1 MRKFVMLKWL
11 WLAFLS
17 LGLDQASKIAID
29 KTFQLYESIVI
40 IPSFFNLTYVHNTG
54 AAFSFLSEAGGW
66 QRWFFAALAI
76 IMSAIMTIWL
86 TKLKENETLL
96 AVALS
101 LILGGAIGNLI
112 DRLCYGYVIDFLD
125 AYYGTYHW
133 PAFNIA
139 DSAITIGV
147 ALMLVDSFK
156 SPEQRI
162 EG

>member
-1 MRKFVMLKWL
+1 MRNFPMLKWL

-29 KTFQLYESIVI
+29 KTFQLYESIAI
-40 IPSFFNLTYVHNTG
+40 LPSFFNLTYVHNTG

-76 IMSAIMTIWL
+76 IMSVIMTIWL

-96 AVALS
+96 AGALS

-112 DRLCYGYVIDFLD
+112 DRLFYGYVIDFLD
-125 AYYGTYHW
+125 VYYGTYHW

-156 SPEQRI
+156 NKQTD
-162 EG
+162 